1 MDPSSLNI
9 LVEAKKEYLTQLYI
23 VLCPTMI
30 EVFEELY
37 KESVKA
43 TKGRRAL
50 IQYQKFL
57 KEVVNWNDH
66 MIHKHTETVCNS
78 CNWFNDLLAAV
89 FVSTV
94 KILSSVRLNSDSN
107 KISLKLPNNK
117 VFIHGCFIAA
127 AKDLY
132 KNPYIYHD
140 DNIEQDRDSDLTIRF
155 SKCIEE
161 TVKEMIPIQEILKSC
176 MAQTNKG
183 SIDFEN
189 SSPEDSEDP
198 DIMEE
203 GSDEEEPAI
212 EEPVEEENEPMV
224 EKEPETLPGAEPDP
238 EVIETKK
245 INLEGKRFQNE
256 QDEGD
261 DESDVLFGDAPE
273 APQKENN

>member
-30 EVFEELY
+30 EVFEEMY
-37 KESVKA
+37 KESVKI
-43 TKGRRAL
+43 TKGRRTL

-57 KEVVNWNDH
+57 KEVINWNDH

-94 KILSSVRLNSDSN
+94 KILSSVRLNAENN

-127 AKDLY
+127 SKDLY
-132 KNPYIYHD
+132 KNPYVYHED
-140 DNIEQDRDSDLTIRF
+140 SIEQDRDAELTIRF
-155 SKCIEE
+155 SKCVEE
-161 TVKEMIPIQEILKSC
+161 TVKDMIPIQEILKSC
-176 MAQTNKG
+176 MAQANKDT
-183 SIDFEN
+183 IDFEN
-189 SSPEDSEDP
+189 SPPEDTEDP
-198 DIMEE
+198 DIMDE
-203 GSDEEEPAI
+203 GSDEEGEGE
-212 EEPVEEENEPMV
+212 EEPVPIQQEQASEHS
-224 EKEPETLPGAEPDP
+224 LGSEPDP
-238 EVIETKK
+238 EAVETKN
-245 INLEGKRFQNE
+245 INLEGKQQLQQTE
-256 QDEGD
+256 QDD
-261 DESDVLFGDAPE
+261 SDVLFGDAPE